1 MSYRKIGYLEQITYI
16 LLWVIK
22 DKLKNKS
29 KKERTDADA
38 ES

>member
-1 MSYRKIGYLEQITYI
+1 MPYRKPGYLEQIVYI

-22 DKLKNKS
+22 DKTKT

-38 ES
+38 GTDK